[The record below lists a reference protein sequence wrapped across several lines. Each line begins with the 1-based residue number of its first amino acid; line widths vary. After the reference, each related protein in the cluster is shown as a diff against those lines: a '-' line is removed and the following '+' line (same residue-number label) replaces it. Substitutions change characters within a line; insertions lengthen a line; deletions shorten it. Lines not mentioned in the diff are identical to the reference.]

1 MTVKEQWAWVGAIV
15 LILAGG
21 AFAATHALRDD
32 LFPVTLGSQ
41 APQFEA
47 ATLDPQAVK
56 RTLADYR
63 GKVVLLNI
71 WATWCTPCI
80 VEMPTLE
87 ALHRE
92 FKDTDLKIIAVSIDQ
107 AQTESAIREFVK
119 ELGLTFEILHDPEG
133 AITRDYQA
141 TGYPETFVIGRDG
154 VIRKKVIG
162 AVDWHSEG
170 NRALVR
176 QLLAER
182 GT

>member
-1 MTVKEQWAWVGAIV
+1 MTAREQWAWVGAIALV
-15 LILAGG
+15 LIGG
-21 AFAATHALRDD
+21 AFAGAHALRDE
-32 LFPVTLGSQ
+32 LFPITLGSE
-41 APQFEA
+41 APTFEA
-47 ATLDPQAVK
+47 KTLDAKAVR
-56 RTLADYR
+56 RTLDDYR

-71 WATWCTPCI
+71 WATWCGPCI

-92 FKDTDLKIIAVSIDQ
+92 FKDTDLRVVAVSIDQ
-107 AQTESAIREFVK
+107 PQTEHAIRDFVK
-119 ELGLTFEILHDPEG
+119 ELGLTFDVLHDPEG
-133 AITRDYQA
+133 DITRAYQA

-162 AVDWHSEG
+162 AADWNSQG

-182 GT
+182 P

>member
-1 MTVKEQWAWVGAIV
+1 MTVREQWAWVGAIV
-15 LILAGG
+15 LVLAGG
-21 AFAATHALRDD
+21 AFSATRAMRDE
-32 LFPVTLGSQ
+32 LFPITLGSQ
-41 APQFEA
+41 APSFEA
-47 ATLDPQAVK
+47 VTVDTGAVK

-71 WATWCTPCI
+71 WATWCGPCI

-92 FKDTDLKIIAVSIDQ
+92 FKDTDLRVVAVSIDQ
-107 AQTESAIREFVK
+107 PGMDGAIRQFVDK
-119 ELGLTFEILHDPEG
+119 LGLTFDVLHDPEG
-133 AITRDYQA
+133 DITREYQA

-162 AVDWHSEG
+162 AADWHSEG

-182 GT
+182 AG